1 MPAEHHSTGKLH
13 GLDHLRALAI
23 LLVLMYH
30 YRAFKHP
37 AWIDTIGRFG
47 WTGVDLFFVLSG
59 FLISSQLFR
68 EIEKTGSIRLKTF
81 FTKRFFRIIPP
92 YFFTLF
98 LYFTVPFFRE
108 RESLSS
114 FWKFISFTQNYGL
127 DVMNSGTFSHAW
139 SLCIEEQFYLVL
151 PFLLLLV
158 LKTKMFRYAVFFAF
172 LLIFFSVTVRF
183 MIWNTS
189 IVPVMNSDG
198 FWKAWYMKI
207 YYPTHTRLDGL
218 AVGVIIGYLMTYSS
232 QFKKSVHHHGNKL
245 FVFGTILLRIS
256 FWICNDQAGEGA
268 SVYGFT
274 GVAVSYGIILMS
286 AISRS
291 SYVFRTQSSVTTQLA
306 GLSYAIYL
314 SHKGIIHMIQYV
326 LEKLGIETSDNISLL
341 IGLAGCIAGG
351 LVYRLMIENP
361 SSKLKNKILN
371 LNKGSSENIGLEE
384 RNR

>member
-1 MPAEHHSTGKLH
+1 MPADHHSTEKLY

-59 FLISSQLFR
+59 FLISSQLFK
-68 EIEKTGSIRLKTF
+68 EIEKAGSISLKTF

-98 LYFTVPFFRE
+98 LYFTFPFFRE

-127 DVMNSGTFSHAW
+127 DVMNRGTFSHAW
-139 SLCIEEQFYLVL
+139 SLCIEEQFYLFL

-158 LKTKMFRYAVFFAF
+158 LKTKTFRYTVLFAF
-172 LLIFFSVTVRF
+172 LLILFSVTARF
-183 MIWNTS
+183 MIWNNS

-218 AVGVIIGYLMTYSS
+218 AAGVIIGYLMIYSS
-232 QFKKSVHHHGNKL
+232 QFKRFVHQSGNKL
-245 FVFGTILLRIS
+245 FVSGTILLGIS
-256 FWICNDQAGEGA
+256 FWICNDQVTEGA

-274 GVAVSYGIILMS
+274 WVAFSYGIILMS

-291 SYVFRTQSSVTTQLA
+291 SFVFRTKSSITTQLA
-306 GLSYAIYL
+306 GLSYALYL
-314 SHKGIIHMIQYV
+314 SHKGIIHMIQYA
-326 LEKLGIETSDNISLL
+326 LEKLGVETSDNVSLL

-351 LVYRLMIENP
+351 LLYRLMIENP

-371 LNKGSSENIGLEE
+371 LNKGRSGNV
-384 RNR
+384 